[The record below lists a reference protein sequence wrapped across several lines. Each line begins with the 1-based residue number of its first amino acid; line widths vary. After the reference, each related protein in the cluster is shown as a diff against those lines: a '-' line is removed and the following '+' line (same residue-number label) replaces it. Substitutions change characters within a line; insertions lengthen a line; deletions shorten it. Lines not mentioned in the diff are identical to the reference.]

1 MNEYMIMSKID
12 LESESECSNY
22 LSDSLSES
30 SNTSFESLSSTNNND
45 YTQNDLINSILN
57 NNDSFSD
64 DDFISQLKFI
74 SIKYAVSHNYMT
86 ELLKLLTKKGI
97 NCLPSTAKTFFKTF
111 SKNTIHLKSNVEYY
125 FFGVA
130 NMITKYTIKYL
141 KHYISEN
148 VDQYIHISIN
158 IDGLP
163 LFKSSSKSMWPILF
177 AIHIRD
183 SFEIVFPV
191 ALTLGTKPSNLD
203 FIEDTVNELN
213 ALIINN
219 IIINNTLFKIII
231 YCIVC
236 DATAKSFIKSTK
248 QFNGYYGCDRCD

>member
-1 MNEYMIMSKID
+1 
-12 LESESECSNY
+12 
-22 LSDSLSES
+22 
-30 SNTSFESLSSTNNND
+30 
-45 YTQNDLINSILN
+45 
-57 NNDSFSD
+57 
-64 DDFISQLKFI
+64 
-74 SIKYAVSHNYMT
+74 
-86 ELLKLLTKKGI
+86 
-97 NCLPSTAKTFFKTF
+97 
-111 SKNTIHLKSNVEYY
+111 
-125 FFGVA
+125 
-130 NMITKYTIKYL
+130 MITKYTIKYL

-148 VDQYIHISIN
+148 VDQYIPISIN

-163 LFKSSSKSMWPILF
+163 LFKSSSKSTWPILF

-231 YCIVC
+231 DCIVC
-236 DATAKSFIKSTK
+236 DAPAKSFIKSTK
-248 QFNGYYGCDRCD
+248 QFNGYYGCDRCDQKGLNI